1 MTSLGL
7 IASADKETILETIA
21 LLKQVAGLRI
31 IFVRQS
37 ELRLFIVTEDTYN
50 IVKDVNGEERR

>member
-1 MTSLGL
+1 MTSLGI

-21 LLKQVAGLRI
+21 ILKQVAGLRI

-50 IVKDVNGEERR
+50 IVKDVNGEEQR